1 MLERH
6 SGPHL
11 LEADEMQFFFGKG
24 KLSFNL
30 DKKGT
35 ILKVND
41 SVFVG

>member
-11 LEADEMQFFFGKG
+11 LEGDEMHFLAKV

-41 SVFVG
+41 SVFLVG